1 MFEVGL
7 TCMYTLDPS
16 VLEHIGE
23 YSPIAAGWA
32 LFPRHFELN
41 SKLLEHE
48 QSSILADS
56 LGDNIVEPERVFML
70 QASPNMSVVM
80 IGNFN
85 SPHVTFNEQ
94 SSFLSPCKYTYISKS
109 Y

>member
-1 MFEVGL
+1 MFEIGL

-32 LFPRHFELN
+32 VLPRHFELN

-56 LGDNIVEPERVFML
+56 LGDNIVEPEWEFML
-70 QASPNMSVVM
+70 HASPNVSIVM
-80 IGNFN
+80 IGNSN
-85 SPHVTFNEQ
+85 TPHTTFNEQ
-94 SSFLSPCKYTYISKS
+94 SSFLSPCKYTYISQN